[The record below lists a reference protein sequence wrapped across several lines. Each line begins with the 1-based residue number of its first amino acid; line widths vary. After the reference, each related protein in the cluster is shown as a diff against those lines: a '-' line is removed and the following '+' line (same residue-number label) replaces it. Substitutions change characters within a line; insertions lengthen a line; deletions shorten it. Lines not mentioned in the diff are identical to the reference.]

1 VEDGGGGGCAAGSRG
16 RLVWTVWLVSTS
28 QNWWVDNCSQGN
40 GKAKGTDCRPGGA
53 AVRCAG
59 RVGMVGMVGMVE
71 RLWVVDWWPSR
82 SILEVG
88 VALLKAA

>member
-40 GKAKGTDCRPGGA
+40 GKAREGTAELVEQRCGAVEGGEA
-53 AVRCAG
+53 LGAG
-59 RVGMVGMVGMVE
+59 
-71 RLWVVDWWPSR
+71 L
-82 SILEVG
+82 LE
-88 VALLKAA
+88 AF